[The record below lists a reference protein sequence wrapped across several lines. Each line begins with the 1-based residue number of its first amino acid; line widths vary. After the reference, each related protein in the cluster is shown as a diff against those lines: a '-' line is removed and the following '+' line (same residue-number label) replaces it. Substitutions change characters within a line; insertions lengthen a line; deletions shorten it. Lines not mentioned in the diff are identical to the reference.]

1 MKKTMVISFVILL
14 TSMEFPLFA
23 QAPAPLAPLQDDL
36 YNWMVG
42 EWEGST
48 ESSMGKFADEMKVDW
63 DLEHQFLDFRYKQKM
78 GEGDKA
84 MVYKGKGMMTVHP
97 QTKECLGYWFGSF
110 RDISTG
116 KGTRTGNKITMTWEG
131 GAGPET
137 RTMEKVADDKMVMTF
152 KGVGPD
158 GKEMS
163 GTTTLMRKVKKEK
176 GDKKS

>member
-1 MKKTMVISFVILL
+1 MMKRTLAILL
-14 TSMEFPLFA
+14 MSMALPLFA
-23 QAPAPLAPLQDDL
+23 QAPPGPLQDDL
-36 YNWMVG
+36 CDWMVG
-42 EWEGST
+42 KWEGTT
-48 ESSMGKFADEMKVDW
+48 ESTMGKSNDEMEVDW
-63 DLEHQFLDFRYKQKM
+63 DLEHQFLDFHYKQKM
-78 GEGDKA
+78 GEGNAA
-84 MVYKGKGMMTVHP
+84 MTYKGRGMMTVHP
-97 QTKECLGYWFGSF
+97 QTKEYIGHWFGSF

-137 RTMEKVADDKMVMTF
+137 RTIEKVADDKMVMAF

-163 GTTTLMRKVKKEK
+163 GTTTLMRKAKKEK